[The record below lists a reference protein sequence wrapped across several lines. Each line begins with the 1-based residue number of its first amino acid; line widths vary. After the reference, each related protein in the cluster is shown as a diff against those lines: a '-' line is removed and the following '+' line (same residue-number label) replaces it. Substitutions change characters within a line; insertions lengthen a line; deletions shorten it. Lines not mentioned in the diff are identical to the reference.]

1 MNVQAEVRATLE
13 RHEPESRFRVL
24 MIRTLEGDSR
34 AYRELLGELNR
45 CLHGYFK
52 RRIRDAEVEDLV
64 QGTLLALHSKRQ
76 TYDGALPFMPWA
88 YKLADHFR
96 RNHSPHVP
104 LEEAG
109 ELFARESSEQSAVR
123 ADFEKLLERLPARRR
138 SLITDVKLQGLSV
151 AEAARKRGVTAAS
164 ARVMLHR
171 SLRWLTQVVEDH

>member
-1 MNVQAEVRATLE
+1 MRATLE
-13 RHEPESRFRVL
+13 RQAPEARFREL

-34 AYRELLGELNR
+34 AYRALLGELSR
-45 CLHGYFK
+45 YLRGYFK

-64 QGTLLALHSKRQ
+64 QETLLAFHSKRH

-88 YKLADHFR
+88 YAIARYKLADHFR

-109 ELFARESSEQSAVR
+109 ELFAPESSEESAVR
-123 ADFEKLLERLPARRR
+123 ADLQKLLERLPARRR
-138 SLITDVKLQGLSV
+138 SLITDVKLRGLSV
-151 AEAARKRGVTAAS
+151 AEAARKRGVTAVS